1 MEFKYVSRTIIEKS
15 SVGINRIIMEFKLL
29 YQGNFLHLQLTGI
42 NRIIMEFK

>member
-1 MEFKYVSRTIIEKS
+1 MEKIKKADWM
-15 SVGINRIIMEFKLL
+15 GINRIIMEFKLL